1 MIRNYNNI
9 IDVNKIDKANLK
21 ESTVKSRNCCKQHNL

>member
-9 IDVNKIDKANLK
+9 IDVNKIDKTNLK
-21 ESTVKSRNCCKQHNL
+21 ESTVKSRNYCK